1 MLKKNVLNRT
11 WNCAIYCRLSKEDL
25 SKGYSES
32 IKTQEKELT
41 RYVLENNWNLVGVY
55 IDDGVSG
62 TTFERDDFKR
72 MIDDVEC
79 GLINCIITKDL
90 SRLGRDYIETGRY
103 LEKVFPEYGVRYI
116 ALNDGV
122 DTLKGEDDSIPFRN
136 VVNDMYAK
144 DISKKIRF
152 NLHSKMKEGL
162 YIGAFAPYGYTKDPD
177 NKNRLVPAN
186 DITTQAVKRIFS
198 LYTEGFGKQKIAK
211 ILTDEGYPTPAE
223 SKRNYANPSQKIK
236 MWNSNAVHRILTNEV
251 YIGTVV
257 QHKRKKVS
265 YKVKK
270 VKDVPEEEWIKKT
283 HMHEPI
289 IDENIFWQVQDIIQ
303 ERAKLKFRPG
313 HVTHLFSGKAKCGDC
328 GSYMGYFYDK
338 DRKAPCWKLICGA
351 FRKYGSKACT
361 MHSIPEEKLKQI
373 VLDDLKSIAN
383 EIVDFNELTKIA
395 EDSIEEKY
403 IEQKKEYEEYKK
415 KYLEF
420 QNTFKQMYYDKIKG
434 LINEEQFKMLSD
446 ELQSE
451 MKIYHEKLNKIE
463 GQLNSNDVK
472 AILIQQAYDK
482 IKNIIDMQDL
492 NRQMIENLIDFVE
505 IFRDNRIKIHYKF
518 SNLKN
523 FS

>member
-1 MLKKNVLNRT
+1 
-11 WNCAIYCRLSKEDL
+11 
-25 SKGYSES
+25 
-32 IKTQEKELT
+32 
-41 RYVLENNWNLVGVY
+41 
-55 IDDGVSG
+55 
-62 TTFERDDFKR
+62 
-72 MIDDVEC
+72 
-79 GLINCIITKDL
+79 
-90 SRLGRDYIETGRY
+90 
-103 LEKVFPEYGVRYI
+103 
-116 ALNDGV
+116 
-122 DTLKGEDDSIPFRN
+122 
-136 VVNDMYAK
+136 
-144 DISKKIRF
+144 
-152 NLHSKMKEGL
+152 
-162 YIGAFAPYGYTKDPD
+162 
-177 NKNRLVPAN
+177 
-186 DITTQAVKRIFS
+186 
-198 LYTEGFGKQKIAK
+198 
-211 ILTDEGYPTPAE
+211 
-223 SKRNYANPSQKIK
+223 
-236 MWNSNAVHRILTNEV
+236 
-251 YIGTVV
+251 
-257 QHKRKKVS
+257 
-265 YKVKK
+265 
-270 VKDVPEEEWIKKT
+270 
-283 HMHEPI
+283 MHEPI

-303 ERAKLKFRPG
+303 ERAKLKFRQG

-492 NRQMIENLIDFVE
+492 TRQMIENLIDFVI
-505 IFRDNRIKIHYKF
+505 IFKDNRIKIHYKF